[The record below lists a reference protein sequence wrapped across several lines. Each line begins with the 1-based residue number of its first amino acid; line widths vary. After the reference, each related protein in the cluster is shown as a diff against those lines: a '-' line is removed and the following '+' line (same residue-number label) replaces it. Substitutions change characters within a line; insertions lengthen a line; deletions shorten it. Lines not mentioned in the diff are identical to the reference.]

1 MGYIL
6 KRNPDFSANI
16 LKVNRNNNPLI
27 NETLLQMKYARVIG
41 LLAKQLEIPHS
52 RALEIFYSSD
62 TYRYLEQGLYHLHNM
77 SEPM

>member
-41 LLAKQLEIPHS
+41 LLAKQLKIPHS
-52 RALEIFYSSD
+52 RALEIFIVLTLIAIWNKDYII
-62 TYRYLEQGLYHLHNM
+62 YII
-77 SEPM
+77 

>member
-1 MGYIL
+1 M
-6 KRNPDFSANI
+6 S
-16 LKVNRNNNPLI
+16 NPLI

-77 SEPM
+77 SDAYVVDEIMQELQRKQE